1 MKIGIMGGT
10 FDPIHNAHIITAR
23 FAAEQYGIERMMFMT
38 SGNPPHKSGVTDKYI
53 RNRMT
58 ELGVDGEFEVNTY
71 ETDKTDYSYTL
82 HTLRHFKET
91 NPNDDIYFIIGEDS
105 LRDIGKW
112 HKPQEIL
119 KLCTLLVFPR
129 TSLKS
134 LNELI
139 KQTETELDGEILPV
153 DSPVMELSSTMI
165 RRRIEDGKSVKHM
178 IPDKV
183 LEYIEENGLYKKE
196 TAYE

>member
-23 FAAEQYGIERMMFMT
+23 FAAEQYGIDRMMFMT

-139 KQTETELDGEILPV
+139 KQTEITLDGEILPV

-165 RRRIEDGKSVKHM
+165 RQRIEDGKSVKHM

>member
-53 RNRMT
+53 RSRMT

-165 RRRIEDGKSVKHM
+165 RRRIENGKSVKHM

>member
-105 LRDIGKW
+105 LKDISKW

>member
-105 LRDIGKW
+105 LKDISKW

-183 LEYIEENGLYKKE
+183 LKYIEENGLYKKE

>member
-23 FAAEQYGIERMMFMT
+23 FAAEQYGIDRMMFMT

-82 HTLRHFKET
+82 HTLQHFKET

-129 TSLKS
+129 TSFKS

-139 KQTETELDGEILPV
+139 KQTEAELDGKILPV

-165 RRRIEDGKSVKHM
+165 RQRIEDGKSVKHM

-196 TAYE
+196 TDYE

>member
-38 SGNPPHKSGVTDKYI
+38 SGNPPHKSGITDKYI
-53 RNRMT
+53 RSRMT